1 MFSGETAAN
10 QAAHGGG
17 AALPQH
23 LGPAVLQNNII
34 LNINGPTNINN
45 HHHHGPSS
53 AMSVNQQ
60 LYQPTSQNGQA
71 IHGRKIDHTKDI
83 REMQAGRGPVELR
96 LGQDMPSSA
105 DDQGQRPILQV

>member
-1 MFSGETAAN
+1 
-10 QAAHGGG
+10 
-17 AALPQH
+17 
-23 LGPAVLQNNII
+23 VLQNNII

-53 AMSVNQQ
+53 AMSNQQ
-60 LYQPTSQNGQA
+60 LYQPNGQA
-71 IHGRKIDHTKDI
+71 IHGRKIGHTKDI

-96 LGQDMPSSA
+96 LGQDMPSEG